1 MAGKDLIQ
9 LRGEASPRTNVT
21 IVEENATHVRFQQG
35 EAKKQADS
43 WKVRWMRR
51 DGTPEDYEKALAA
64 IPRGDFATAEL
75 AMTRVYKAERPDWLM
90 AYAWFHS
97 ANTRR
102 LQALQEGAG
111 HADAWRAL
119 SQWRSENEDH
129 FFAPHAALAA
139 GEAALE
145 AGLLDESKTAFEAL
159 AKNAGVPWQLLG
171 RWGLARVT
179 AAKGD
184 RDAAL
189 ADLEKTEKDALAD
202 EWSHEAAQLC
212 RISRAEVLASQR
224 KIEAAAKLLTDVI
237 ELEAWAH
244 TPAKNKALNLLGDLC
259 LEMGGR
265 QEDSAPNKEGLL
277 AGLPFWL
284 KVVRHAPLDPIERPR
299 ALHYACKASE
309 AAGNKERAEILRGE
323 LKSRFASSRWT
334 KGL

>member
-1 MAGKDLIQ
+1 MSGKDLIQ

-21 IVEENATHVRFQQG
+21 IVEENATHVRFHQG
-35 EAKKQADS
+35 EAKKQAES

-51 DGTPEDYEKALAA
+51 DGTPAEYDEALKAIPKGDWASAEKLLSGIEQTAPVALQRANVKRLRALDEGEGHALAYK
-64 IPRGDFATAEL
+64 DL
-75 AMTRVYKAERPDWLM
+75 A
-90 AYAWFHS
+90 
-97 ANTRR
+97 
-102 LQALQEGAG
+102 
-111 HADAWRAL
+111 AWRAK
-119 SQWRSENEDH
+119 NEDH

-171 RWGLARVT
+171 RWGLARVM

-184 RDAAL
+184 KDTAL

-202 EWSHEAAQLC
+202 EWSNEAAQLC
-212 RISRAEVLASQR
+212 RISRAEILASQR

-284 KVVRHAPLDPIERPR
+284 RVVRHAPLDPIERPR

-323 LKSRFASSRWT
+323 LRSRFASSRWT
-334 KGL
+334 TGL